1 MLGRYFAERPAGA
14 PNPQIIT
21 KLRTGAARPLDRG
34 RLLADIRV
42 SLEGSLSRLRRSRVE
57 VLMLHSAADL
67 ALHGEA
73 IVRAMEDVRDEG
85 LTGLIGISV
94 YTSREA
100 DEALRY
106 GTFDAIQIPVN
117 NMDVR
122 FSRSDALE
130 RLKAAGIIVFVRSVF
145 LQGLFFRDPDTLPS
159 CLSEAGPY
167 LRILRDAARAEGM
180 TVAELALGHVRDLP
194 AVTSLVV
201 GAETVDQVRE
211 NLRLFSAPPVSA
223 ATNEWLRRA
232 FDDVPERVLNPS
244 LWK

>member
-1 MLGRYFAERPAGA
+1 
-14 PNPQIIT
+14 
-21 KLRTGAARPLDRG
+21 
-34 RLLADIRV
+34 
-42 SLEGSLSRLRRSRVE
+42 
-57 VLMLHSAADL
+57 
-67 ALHGEA
+67 
-73 IVRAMEDVRDEG
+73 
-85 LTGLIGISV
+85 
-94 YTSREA
+94 
-100 DEALRY
+100 
-106 GTFDAIQIPVN
+106 
-117 NMDVR
+117 
-122 FSRSDALE
+122 
-130 RLKAAGIIVFVRSVF
+130 VFVRAVF